1 MAVVHFIKISGG
13 INFKLDGYNYLLSL
27 CVILLS
33 TKIFSIISRRAQ
45 LPQVVGALMAGLFF
59 GPAVLGTLTSK
70 FFGVQFCLMPS
81 ELLSRMAELGVIVI
95 MFTAGMETNIDELKA
110 SGKVGFWVALSGV
123 FVPLGMGAA
132 LMYIFDHHTSFA
144 SAIFVGAV
152 LTATSVSI
160 TVETLKELG
169 KMSTKVGNTILAAAL
184 IDDILGLICL
194 TLITGM
200 AGEEVNIM
208 LVMTKILGFFVF
220 VGIAGFAYYNS
231 MVWSDRVQAARNLRR
246 YPVMGFAF
254 CLFMAWAAETVFG
267 IADIIG
273 AFAAGMIISMSPKGQ
288 YIASKF
294 DTIAYLLLTPVFF
307 ANIGLEVTL
316 PQMSYELVI
325 FTVALVIVSVI
336 SKLGGCGIGAKL
348 CGFDVRQSYQIG
360 LGMVCRGEVAL
371 IVAGKGM
378 SMNLIDENYLG
389 PIIIMIIVCTIITP
403 IVLKNAF
410 KGQEDIAGNTVFE
423 DKFMVEEQ
431 ADEIEEDLFHRRRLL
446 NMRTWE

>member
-1 MAVVHFIKISGG
+1 ME
-13 INFKLDGYNYLLSL
+13 GYNYLLSL
-27 CVILLS
+27 CVILMS

-59 GPAVLGTLTSK
+59 GPAVLGALTSK
-70 FFGVQFCLMPS
+70 IFGFPFCLMPTP
-81 ELLSRMAELGVIVI
+81 LLSRLAELGVIVI

-110 SGKVGFWVALSGV
+110 SGKVGFAVALSGV
-123 FVPLGMGAA
+123 IVPLGMGAG
-132 LMYIFDHHTSFA
+132 LMYIFDKNVTFA

-200 AGEEVNIM
+200 AGEEVNLM
-208 LVMTKILGFFVF
+208 LVLIKIVGFFLF
-220 VGIAGFAYYNS
+220 VGIAGFSYYYY
-231 MVWSDRVQAARNLRR
+231 MVWSDRIQAARNLRR

-254 CLFMAWAAETVFG
+254 CLFMAWAAEVVFG
-267 IADIIG
+267 VADIIG
-273 AFAAGMIISMSPKGQ
+273 AFAAGMIIAMAPKGQ

-294 DTIAYLLLTPVFF
+294 DTIAYLLLTPIFF

-316 PQMSYELVI
+316 PTMSYELVI
-325 FTVALVIVSVI
+325 FTIALVIVSVI
-336 SKLGGCGIGAKL
+336 SKLGGCGLGAKL
-348 CGFDVRQSYQIG
+348 CGFDGRQSYQIG

-378 SMNLIDENYLG
+378 AMNLISEDFLG

-403 IVLKNAF
+403 IVLKSAF
-410 KGQEDIAGNTVFE
+410 KGQTDVAGDSVFE
-423 DKFMVEEQ
+423 DKFMVGEQ
-431 ADEIEEDLFHRRRLL
+431 ADEIEDDLFNRRLRL
-446 NMRTWE
+446 TQRSHEL

>member
-1 MAVVHFIKISGG
+1 ME
-13 INFKLDGYNYLLSL
+13 GYNYLLSL
-27 CVILLS
+27 CVILMS
-33 TKIFSIISRRAQ
+33 TKIFSILSRRAQ

-59 GPAVLGTLTSK
+59 GPAVLGALTQH

-81 ELLSRMAELGVIVI
+81 QLLSRMAELGVIVI
-95 MFTAGMETNIDELKA
+95 MFTAGMETNIDELKE
-110 SGKVGFWVALSGV
+110 SGLVGFVVALLGV
-123 FVPLGMGAA
+123 VVPLGMGAGM
-132 LMYIFDHHTSFA
+132 MYIFKPGISFP
-144 SAIFVGAV
+144 SAIFIGAV

-160 TVETLKELG
+160 TVEALKELG

-200 AGEEVNIM
+200 AGEAVSLSLTFAKIM
-208 LVMTKILGFFVF
+208 GFFGF
-220 VGIAGFAYYNS
+220 VGIAGFIYYHY

-254 CLFMAWAAETVFG
+254 CLFMAWAAEVIFG
-267 IADIIG
+267 VADIIG
-273 AFAAGMIISMSPKGQ
+273 AFSAGMIIAMAPKGQ

-294 DTIAYLLLTPVFF
+294 DTIAYLLLTPIFF

-316 PQMSYELVI
+316 PTMSMDLVI
-325 FTVALVIVSVI
+325 FTIALVAVSVI
-336 SKLGGCGIGAKL
+336 SKLGGCGLGAKL
-348 CGFDVRQSYQIG
+348 GGFDNRQSYQIG

-378 SMNLIDENYLG
+378 EMNLIDEMYLG

-403 IVLKNAF
+403 IVLKSAF
-410 KGQEDIAGNTVFE
+410 KGQDVAGDSVFE
-423 DKFMVEEQ
+423 DKFMIEEQ
-431 ADEIEEDLFHRRRLL
+431 ADEIEEDLFSRRLRL
-446 NMRTWE
+446 TNRSMEW

>member
-1 MAVVHFIKISGG
+1 ME
-13 INFKLDGYNYLLSL
+13 GYDWLLSL
-27 CVILLS
+27 CVIIMS

-59 GPAVLGTLTSK
+59 GPAVLGAITQHYL
-70 FFGVQFCLMPS
+70 GVQFCLMPS
-81 ELLSRMAELGVIVI
+81 QLLNRLAELGVIVI
-95 MFTAGMETNIDELKA
+95 MFTAGMETNLDELKA
-110 SGKVGFWVALSGV
+110 SGKVGFLVALSGV
-123 FVPLGMGAA
+123 FVPLGMGAG
-132 LMYIFDHHTSFA
+132 LMYIFDKNATFA

-200 AGEEVNIM
+200 AGEEVDIG
-208 LVMTKILGFFVF
+208 LVLMKIVGFFLF
-220 VGIAGFAYYNS
+220 VGIAGFTYHSY
-231 MVWSDRVQAARNLRR
+231 MVWSDRIQAARNLRR

-254 CLFMAWAAETVFG
+254 CLFMAWAAESVFG

-273 AFAAGMIISMSPKGQ
+273 AFAAGMIIAMSPKGQ

-294 DTIAYLLLTPVFF
+294 DTIAYLLLTPIFF

-316 PQMSYELVI
+316 PTLSYDLVI
-325 FTVALVIVSVI
+325 FTIALVAVSVI
-336 SKLGGCGIGAKL
+336 SKLGGCGLGAKL
-348 CGFDVRQSYQIG
+348 GGFDNRQSYQIG

-378 SMNLIDENYLG
+378 AMNLINEDYLG

-403 IVLKNAF
+403 IVLKSAF
-410 KGQEDIAGNTVFE
+410 KGQTDEAGDTVFE
-423 DKFMVEEQ
+423 DKFMLEEQ

-446 NMRTWE
+446 NARTYE